1 MPSASKSSTGTTK
14 ATKKPVKARATK
26 STTAAKKKTA
36 TKKVATKKTTADKA
50 AKTAKT
56 AKTAPRKT
64 RAKSKTGAVKP
75 VITSEERTR
84 MIAEAAYYLA
94 EKRGFAPGHEESDWL
109 LASQQVDQMI
119 ING

>member
-1 MPSASKSSTGTTK
+1 MPSTSKSSTGTTK

-50 AKTAKT
+50 AKT